1 MTGLGTALV
10 FGASAGIGQATARRL
25 AGRFR
30 VVGASRRG
38 RCDVAGVLPVVCDLR
53 RYDQVAAAFAA
64 AGPDVACVVNCV
76 GVGFYAPLEGD
87 YTAEWR
93 EMLEANVLGLLNV
106 ISNLLRSA
114 PACRHF
120 VQVGSLAAYRPS
132 RTPGNLVYGA
142 SKAAALPIM
151 AELRRSLRAAG
162 NPMKVTLV
170 SPGFVGG
177 TDFSTGF
184 FRAAPDQARDILA
197 TGFPSLTA
205 DQVAAAIDDTLQA
218 DTNIDVGEV
227 VLRPV
232 GQPD

>member
-1 MTGLGTALV
+1 MTGTGTALV
-10 FGASAGIGQATARRL
+10 FGASAGIGLATARRL
-25 AGRFR
+25 AGRLR

-53 RYDQVAAAFAA
+53 CYDQVATAFAA
-64 AGPDVACVVNCV
+64 AGPDVACVVNSV

-87 YTAEWR
+87 HAAEWR
-93 EMLEANVLGLLNV
+93 EMLETNVLGLLNV
-106 ISNLLRSA
+106 VSCLLRST

-177 TDFSTGF
+177 TEFGEAF

-197 TGFPSLTA
+197 TGFSSLTA
-205 DQVAAAIDDTLQA
+205 NQVATAIDDILQA
-218 DTNIDVGEV
+218 DANVDVSEM